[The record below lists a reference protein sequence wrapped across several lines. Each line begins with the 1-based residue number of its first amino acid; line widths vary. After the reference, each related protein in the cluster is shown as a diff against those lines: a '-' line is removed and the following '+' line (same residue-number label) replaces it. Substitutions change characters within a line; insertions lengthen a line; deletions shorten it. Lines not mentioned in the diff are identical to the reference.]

1 MTYSI
6 SKSTYPLNSRRKK
19 QRSRSEAPKS
29 KSHVIAKQKVE
40 EGGKRRR
47 PGRTGGTDTEDGFHG
62 DRIFRYINGFHH
74 FSPFSLVPVL
84 TPKGIIYHNMYMV
97 NNG

>member
-1 MTYSI
+1 MTFSS

-29 KSHVIAKQKVE
+29 KSHVIAKQNVKE
-40 EGGKRRR
+40 RGKKQG
-47 PGRTGGTDTEDGFHG
+47 PKRTDGTDTEDGFHG
-62 DRIFRYINGFHH
+62 GRIFKFINGFHH
-74 FSPFSLVPVL
+74 SSPFSLVSVL
-84 TPKGIIYHNMYMV
+84 APKGITYHSMYMV